1 MTLWVCP
8 ECDREFSRE
17 RQSHVCV
24 PGCTVDE
31 TFAPHPPV
39 YREIYDRLIGHLG
52 PIHEDAV
59 RVGVFLK
66 SERKFAE
73 IRPKARS
80 LSLAL
85 VLTRRVEHPLVA
97 RTLPAPGGRVWHFF
111 KLTRVADVDEQI
123 TEWMA
128 EACDG

>member
-1 MTLWVCP
+1 VRRWTCP
-8 ECDREFSRE
+8 ECDREFARE

-24 PGCTVDE
+24 PGCTVEE
-31 TFAPHPPV
+31 TFAPVPPV
-39 YREIYDRLIGHLG
+39 YREIYDRLIGRLG

-66 SERKFAE
+66 NERKFAE

-85 VLTRRVEHPLVA
+85 VLPRRVEHPLIA
-97 RTLPAPGGRVWHFF
+97 RALPGPGGRTVHFF
-111 KLTRVADVDEQI
+111 KFTRVADVDEQI
-123 TEWMA
+123 VEWMG

>member
-1 MTLWVCP
+1 MKRWICP
-8 ECDREFSRE
+8 QCDREFSRA

-31 TFAPHPPV
+31 TFAPYPPV
-39 YREIYDRLIGHLG
+39 YREIYDRLIARLG

-80 LSLAL
+80 LSLEL
-85 VLTRRVEHPLVA
+85 VLTRRVEHPLIA
-97 RTLPAPGGRVWHFF
+97 RTLPMPGGRTVHFF
-111 KLTRVADVDEQI
+111 KLTSVTDVDEQI
-123 TEWMA
+123 VEWMA